1 MKRKLIKQGG
11 GGYTIYLPK
20 KWVEGNN
27 FSKGNE
33 LHIEESGTN
42 LVISPT
48 ESKKK
53 TETTIK
59 LENLTESSIRTLI
72 TNTYRA
78 GYDKITV
85 RFEHEAQFKILQDT
99 VKTKLIGFDVI
110 KKDKDYCIVENITEP
125 SYEQFDNLLK
135 KMFMNIEELFEIT
148 SEKLGIKE
156 SKELDAFEEVEERI
170 LRYDNFC
177 RRAITKRKLVDQ
189 RAEFFWTFLAIV
201 IHGNRELYHLNKL
214 ISKKIKVSSKV
225 AQLFEKAREIF
236 TLLEKAYFEK
246 NVSLLSKIHEMEKD
260 IVYNKGYAVLKDK
273 SSNDGA
279 IAFHLI
285 SCARHFYL
293 ANSPLAGLI
302 V

>member
-1 MKRKLIKQGG
+1 MQRKLIKQGG

-20 KWVEGNN
+20 KWVSENG
-27 FSKGNE
+27 FDKGEE
-33 LHIEESGTN
+33 LHVEEVGKN
-42 LVISPT
+42 LIISP
-48 ESKKK
+48 SALVKK

-85 RFEHEAQFKILQDT
+85 RFEHEAQFKILQKT

-110 KKDKDYCIVENITEP
+110 KKEANYCVVENITEP
-125 SYEQFDNLLK
+125 SYDQFDNLLR

-148 SEKLGIKE
+148 AGKLGIKE
-156 SKELDAFEEVEERI
+156 VNEADDFEEVEERI
-170 LRYDNFC
+170 LKYDNFC
-177 RRAITKRKLVDQ
+177 RRAITKRKLIDQ
-189 RAEFFWTFLAIV
+189 KSEFFWTFLAIV

-214 ISKKIKVSSKV
+214 IVKKVKVSSKTV
-225 AQLFEKAREIF
+225 YLFEKAHEIF
-236 TLLEKAYFEK
+236 VIIEKAYFDK
-246 NVSLLSKIHEMEKD
+246 NISLLAKIHEMEKD
-260 IVYNKGYAVLKDK
+260 VVYNKGYGVLKDK
-273 SSNDGA
+273 NSNDSVF
-279 IAFHLI
+279 AFHLM